1 MGSRPRTLPRTCHVG
16 SMRRARARLH
26 PPGQIA
32 YNGTTLE
39 GGRRCVLHDDR
50 PRLVPSIM
58 ILRRALAH
66 RAGRRAF
73 SAQSALP
80 SSYSRSDFSG
90 QGFSAFYEPGQPT
103 RGPLGGASRGGHSHV
118 TPKALRQHLDRFV
131 VDQDRAK
138 VVLSVAVHEH
148 CLRNQENRR
157 RKDEAAR
164 LEAQA
169 QRRASALRHAV
180 EDEFPG
186 QQPTVELYTPG
197 PALPNS
203 DAPSYPSPSSTP
215 PDAEALLDTS
225 EHELQLDKSNVM
237 ILGPT
242 GVGKT
247 LMCKTLAKTL
257 GIPISMSDCTTF
269 TQAGYIGDD
278 VESCVARLLSAANY
292 DIEAAEQ
299 GIIVLDEI
307 DKIAGAKIS
316 YGKDVGGEG
325 VQQALLKIIEGTT
338 VQVQAKPERGA
349 GKGPGGTS
357 GRGGSHDGSSS
368 GGSPGPPGG
377 KGDIFNVKTDNILFI
392 CTGAFSNLHKIIID
406 RKAMGGMGF
415 GASIRSSSAQAAAE
429 GVMLKG
435 ADALRFKKD
444 TPFFLPAETG
454 LPDPFGAKQRPRE
467 EKVNVLDHVQ
477 PADLQKYGLIPE
489 LIGRI
494 PTTCAV
500 AALDEE
506 ALVRVLTEPKDS
518 LVRQEEYKFLLRNIE
533 LRITQAAL
541 REIARKASKMGT
553 GARGLRHV
561 VDHLL
566 LQAKYDTPGSTVKHI
581 LVTQDVALLKSAP
594 LYFHRGQSVA
604 FQSALAQEEEKWE
617 SELRRK
623 EDSDFGHGA
632 ASFEEYRKAGAAGF

>member
-1 MGSRPRTLPRTCHVG
+1 
-16 SMRRARARLH
+16 
-26 PPGQIA
+26 
-32 YNGTTLE
+32 
-39 GGRRCVLHDDR
+39 
-50 PRLVPSIM
+50 
-58 ILRRALAH
+58 
-66 RAGRRAF
+66 
-73 SAQSALP
+73 
-80 SSYSRSDFSG
+80 
-90 QGFSAFYEPGQPT
+90 
-103 RGPLGGASRGGHSHV
+103 
-118 TPKALRQHLDRFV
+118 
-131 VDQDRAK
+131 
-138 VVLSVAVHEH
+138 
-148 CLRNQENRR
+148 
-157 RKDEAAR
+157 
-164 LEAQA
+164 
-169 QRRASALRHAV
+169 
-180 EDEFPG
+180 
-186 QQPTVELYTPG
+186 
-197 PALPNS
+197 
-203 DAPSYPSPSSTP
+203 
-215 PDAEALLDTS
+215 
-225 EHELQLDKSNVM
+225 M

-338 VQVQAKPERGA
+338 VQVQAKPERSA

-357 GRGGSHDGSSS
+357 GRGGPHDNPMS
-368 GGSPGPPGG
+368 GGNSAPPGG
-377 KGDIFNVKTDNILFI
+377 KGEIFNVRTDNILFI
-392 CTGAFSNLHKIIID
+392 CTGAFANLHKIIID

-415 GASIRSSSAQAAAE
+415 GASIRASNAQAAAE

-435 ADALRFKKD
+435 TDAARFKKD
-444 TPFFLPAETG
+444 TPFFVPTEAEK
-454 LPDPFGAKQRPRE
+454 PNPFGVKHKPRE
-467 EKVNVLDHVQ
+467 DRVNVLDHVQ

-533 LRITQAAL
+533 LRFTQSSL

-566 LQAKYDTPGSTVKHI
+566 LQAKYETPGTCSPVIPINPVFHTCTTLTNLQVQLSSTFWSRKTPPSSNAHPC
-581 LVTQDVALLKSAP
+581 TSTAASPP
-594 LYFHRGQSVA
+594 LSRRH
-604 FQSALAQEEEKWE
+604 W
-617 SELRRK
+617 RRK
-623 EDSDFGHGA
+623 RRNGTSISAAKKTLPVGSMSA
-632 ASFEEYRKAGAAGF
+632 ASRSIGKLALRAFSLQLC

>member
-1 MGSRPRTLPRTCHVG
+1 MIV
-16 SMRRARARLH
+16 RRVLLRAAAPPARASFLALYA
-26 PPGQIA
+26 I
-32 YNGTTLE
+32 
-39 GGRRCVLHDDR
+39 GRRTFTAASC
-50 PRLVPSIM
+50 I
-58 ILRRALAH
+58 
-66 RAGRRAF
+66 
-73 SAQSALP
+73 Q
-80 SSYSRSDFSG
+80 SSYNRSDFSG
-90 QGFSAFYEPGQPT
+90 QGFSSFYETDQPT
-103 RGPLGGASRGGHSHV
+103 RGPLGGTSSVGQGHV
-118 TPKALRQHLDRFV
+118 TPKALRQHLDQFV

-138 VVLSVAVHEH
+138 VVLSVAIHEH
-148 CLRNQENRR
+148 YLRTQENQR
-157 RKDEAAR
+157 RKDESAR

-169 QRRASALRHAV
+169 QRRASGSRHPV

-186 QQPTVELYTPG
+186 QQSTVELYNHDEPPSSSESILYG
-197 PALPNS
+197 PA
-203 DAPSYPSPSSTP
+203 STRTE
-215 PDAEALLDTS
+215 AEPLLDTS

-338 VQVQAKPERGA
+338 VQVQAKPERSA
-349 GKGPGGTS
+349 GKGPGGSS
-357 GRGGSHDGSSS
+357 GRGGPHDGPLS
-368 GGSPGPPGG
+368 GGSSAPPGG
-377 KGDIFNVKTDNILFI
+377 KGEIFNVRTDNILFI
-392 CTGAFSNLHKIIID
+392 CTGAFANLHKIIID

-415 GASIRSSSAQAAAE
+415 GASIRASNAQAAAE

-435 ADALRFKKD
+435 TDAARFRKD
-444 TPFFLPAETG
+444 TPFFVPIEAEK
-454 LPDPFGAKQRPRE
+454 PNPFGVRQKPRE
-467 EKVNVLDHVQ
+467 DRVNVLDHVQ

-533 LRITQAAL
+533 LRFTQSSL

-566 LQAKYDTPGSTVKHI
+566 LQAKYETPGSTVKHI
-581 LVTQDVALLKSAP
+581 LVTHDAALLKCAP
-594 LYFHRGQSVA
+594 LYFHRGQSSA
-604 FQSALAQEEEKWE
+604 FQATLAQEEDSWDEH
-617 SELRRK
+617 LRRE
-623 EDSDFGHGA
+623 EDA
-632 ASFEEYRKAGAAGF
+632 ANGEHVSSFEEYRKAGAAGF

>member
-1 MGSRPRTLPRTCHVG
+1 
-16 SMRRARARLH
+16 
-26 PPGQIA
+26 
-32 YNGTTLE
+32 
-39 GGRRCVLHDDR
+39 
-50 PRLVPSIM
+50 
-58 ILRRALAH
+58 
-66 RAGRRAF
+66 
-73 SAQSALP
+73 
-80 SSYSRSDFSG
+80 
-90 QGFSAFYEPGQPT
+90 
-103 RGPLGGASRGGHSHV
+103 
-118 TPKALRQHLDRFV
+118 
-131 VDQDRAK
+131 
-138 VVLSVAVHEH
+138 
-148 CLRNQENRR
+148 
-157 RKDEAAR
+157 
-164 LEAQA
+164 
-169 QRRASALRHAV
+169 
-180 EDEFPG
+180 
-186 QQPTVELYTPG
+186 
-197 PALPNS
+197 
-203 DAPSYPSPSSTP
+203 
-215 PDAEALLDTS
+215 
-225 EHELQLDKSNVM
+225 M

-338 VQVQAKPERGA
+338 VQVQAKPERSA
-349 GKGPGGTS
+349 AKGPGGPS
-357 GRGGSHDGSSS
+357 GRGGPHDGSMS
-368 GGSPGPPGG
+368 GSPGPPGG
-377 KGDIFNVKTDNILFI
+377 KGEMFNVRTDNILFI
-392 CTGAFSNLHKIIID
+392 CTGAFANLHKIIID

-415 GASIRSSSAQAAAE
+415 GASIRSSNTQSAAD

-435 ADALRFKKD
+435 ADAVRFRKD
-444 TPFFLPAETG
+444 TPFFVPQEADK
-454 LPDPFGAKQRPRE
+454 PNPFGVKQQQRQ

-518 LVRQEEYKFLLRNIE
+518 LVRQEEYKFSLRNIE

-566 LQAKYDTPGSTVKHI
+566 LQAKYETPGKSPPPTSMHPKSLTERRINCEAHTRHARRGPPPMCT
-581 LVTQDVALLKSAP
+581 LVLPPWSICSISGHFGA
-594 LYFHRGQSVA
+594 RGGEV
-604 FQSALAQEEEKWE
+604 
-617 SELRRK
+617 
-623 EDSDFGHGA
+623 GGA
-632 ASFEEYRKAGAAGF
+632 APTQRRR

>member
-1 MGSRPRTLPRTCHVG
+1 MMV
-16 SMRRARARLH
+16 
-26 PPGQIA
+26 
-32 YNGTTLE
+32 
-39 GGRRCVLHDDR
+39 
-50 PRLVPSIM
+50 
-58 ILRRALAH
+58 RRALAH
-66 RAGRRAF
+66 AVAPRARAACLAWSSVGRRAL
-73 SAQSALP
+73 SASSAAR

-90 QGFSAFYEPGQPT
+90 QGFSSSYETDQPT
-103 RGPLGGASRGGHSHV
+103 RGPLGGTSNVGQPHV
-118 TPKALRQHLDRFV
+118 TPKALRQLLDHFV

-148 CLRNQENRR
+148 YLRIHELQR
-157 RKDEAAR
+157 RKEEADR

-169 QRRASALRHAV
+169 QRRASAFRHAV

-186 QQPTVELYTPG
+186 QQSTVELYGHGEFAYNESPVYGTPS
-197 PALPNS
+197 LR
-203 DAPSYPSPSSTP
+203 
-215 PDAEALLDTS
+215 AEPEPLLDTS
-225 EHELQLDKSNVM
+225 EHDLLLEKSNVM

-338 VQVQAKPERGA
+338 VQVQAKPERSA
-349 GKGPGGTS
+349 AKGPGGTS
-357 GRGGSHDGSSS
+357 GRGSPHDGASH
-368 GGSPGPPGG
+368 GHPASPNV
-377 KGDIFNVKTDNILFI
+377 KGEVFNVRTDNILFI
-392 CTGAFSNLHKIIID
+392 CTGAFANLHKIIID

-415 GASIRSSSAQAAAE
+415 GASIRSSSAHAAAQ
-429 GVMLKG
+429 GVMLQG
-435 ADALRFKKD
+435 AEAARFQKD
-444 TPFFLPAETG
+444 TPFFVPQDGGDKAN
-454 LPDPFGAKQRPRE
+454 PFGRKPPRRQD
-467 EKVNVLDHVQ
+467 KVNVLDHVQ

-500 AALDEE
+500 AALDQE

-518 LVRQEEYKFLLRNIE
+518 LVRQEEYKFSLRNIE
-533 LRITQAAL
+533 LRFTQGAL
-541 REIARKASKMGT
+541 REIARKASTMGT

-566 LQAKYDTPGSTVKHI
+566 LQAKYETPGSTVKHI
-581 LVTQDVALLKSAP
+581 LVTQDAALLKCAP
-594 LYFHRGQSVA
+594 LYFHRGQSAA
-604 FQSALAQEEEKWE
+604 FQASLTQEEEKWDE
-617 SELRRK
+617 VLRRK
-623 EDSDFGHGA
+623 EDGGGGGGA
-632 ASFEEYRKAGAAGF
+632 DDDDADDEHLSSFAEYRKAAASF